1 MNRESRLLLQDHL
14 AHGCS
19 LQMSQ
24 DPTQPQE
31 VKKYR
36 MKCDSYL
43 LSADFFTLTHKIV
56 QPLRLAVKVIPAVL
70 NQIQEEGESV
80 Q

>member
-1 MNRESRLLLQDHL
+1 MSDEQRKPVAFTRSY
-14 AHGCS
+14 G
-19 LQMSQ
+19 SQ
-24 DPTQPQE
+24 DPSEPKE

>member
-1 MNRESRLLLQDHL
+1 MNRESRLLLHDHM

-24 DPTQPQE
+24 DPS

>member
-19 LQMSQ
+19 WLSQ